1 MAKYKDE
8 NKEKLTRAR
17 DILISIA
24 NNPRNSKFEKLST
37 SDVFRSKQLRNDNN
51 NKNNKKRFR
60 RYKKGSIIFVDF
72 GIGIG
77 NEFSHPHFCVVMDN
91 KDNPLK
97 GTLTVIPLTSKE
109 KDFFIKLEKNMIYKF
124 FEKTINDVRERKKL
138 ISAIYD
144 LENDP
149 LTQTPGIYYPRDEN
163 MQNILDE
170 FAKRHN
176 IKGSLTLN
184 QARRFLE
191 VEDKYSEEI
200 ANFYLKY
207 NKNTYA
213 NVQAL
218 TTISKFKIFKPI
230 NPLDPI
236 RDIILPDTQIK
247 KLENEIIKNL
257 TSIKIDKP

>member
-1 MAKYKDE
+1 MTKYKDK

-17 DILISIA
+17 DILTSIA
-24 NNPRNSKFEKLST
+24 NNPRNKKFKKLST
-37 SDVFRSKQLRNDNN
+37 SDIFRAKQLRNDNN
-51 NKNNKKRFR
+51 NSKKVFR

-109 KDFFIKLEKNMIYKF
+109 KKFFIRLDKNMIYKF
-124 FEKTINDVRERKKL
+124 FEKAINDVQDRKKL
-138 ISAIYD
+138 ITAIYD
-144 LENDP
+144 LANNP
-149 LTQTPGIYYPRDEN
+149 LTQTPGTYYPADEN
-163 MQNILDE
+163 IQNILDE
-170 FAKRHN
+170 LAKRHN
-176 IKGSLTLN
+176 IENKMTLN
-184 QARRFLE
+184 QAYHFIKE
-191 VEDKYSEEI
+191 EEKYSEEI

-218 TTISKFKIFKPI
+218 TTISKYKIFKPI

-236 RDIILPDTQIK
+236 NDIELPDKQIK

-257 TSIKIDKP
+257 TSTKIDKP